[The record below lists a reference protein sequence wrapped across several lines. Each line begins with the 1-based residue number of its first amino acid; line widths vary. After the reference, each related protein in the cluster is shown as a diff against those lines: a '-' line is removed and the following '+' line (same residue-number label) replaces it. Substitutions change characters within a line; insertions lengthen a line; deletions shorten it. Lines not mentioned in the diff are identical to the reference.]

1 MGFLSNKI
9 RITQIGGNRRTLL
22 KMMVKKKTWLPV
34 DFPLT
39 NPLRGGALGI
49 LSQEPG
55 ENGDV
60 INTNQE
66 WRSYDINDI
75 VKSGDWTKKDD
86 GSRLQNWDLS
96 ERIGML
102 TRMWV
107 NKYGIS
113 STRMSTCKGTPFL
126 VHHRIENG
134 PYFA

>member
-49 LSQEPG
+49 LRQEPG

-75 VKSGDWTKKDD
+75 ICHYMKLYSMI
-86 GSRLQNWDLS
+86 L
-96 ERIGML
+96 
-102 TRMWV
+102 
-107 NKYGIS
+107 YGI
-113 STRMSTCKGTPFL
+113 
-126 VHHRIENG
+126 I
-134 PYFA
+134 

>member
-1 MGFLSNKI
+1 
-9 RITQIGGNRRTLL
+9 
-22 KMMVKKKTWLPV
+22 LPV

-75 VKSGDWTKKDD
+75 VKSGDWTKKDE

-107 NKYGIS
+107 NKDMGLKKETC
-113 STRMSTCKGTPFL
+113 TR
-126 VHHRIENG
+126 
-134 PYFA
+134 